1 MPGLG
6 CDPPRALEASRKV
19 GGDCFGLRAV
29 PQRRAGLGGQVR
41 GHKKTDAARRTI
53 SNFRNDNMVGTI
65 GKLTVS
71 LSDF

>member
-19 GGDCFGLRAV
+19 GVDCFGLWAV
-29 PQRRAGLGGQVR
+29 PQRRAGLGG
-41 GHKKTDAARRTI
+41 GNKTTDAARRTI
-53 SNFRNDNMVGTI
+53 SNFRNDNMVGPI

-71 LSDF
+71 LSGF